1 MTYSEHYEK
10 VLEAAHEVY
19 EAIDKANSHGL
30 NVYVGIETI
39 YKVGG
44 LYECGPE
51 VSIEHVSQYHR
62 ELTADEKQCKR
73 DVFNAMMNLASVLT
87 HAAEFGYAFQIKRY
101 RDGTPVVMKAESTIE
116 A

>member
-1 MTYSEHYEK
+1 MTYTEHYDA
-10 VLEAAHEVY
+10 VLKAASKVY

-44 LYECGPE
+44 LYECAPE
-51 VSIEHVSQYHR
+51 VSIEHVSQYRR

-87 HAAEFGYAFQIKRY
+87 HAAEFGYAFQIKRII
-101 RDGTPVVMKAESTIE
+101 DGHTIVKLAKSTIE